1 MHLVHTLH
9 AQMIKKENLIE
20 VGFVQKAHGLKGEL
34 NVSVSDP
41 VFDEVGKC
49 PYLVCAVDGI
59 FVPFFIE
66 DYRWRS
72 DSVILLKFE
81 DIDSQEAAQPFCG
94 QTLWFDRKCF
104 TRKEAEAYD
113 AAAEEEQGLIGY
125 HVMDETLG
133 DLGEIVDINDQTANI
148 LFIIDHEGE
157 ELMVPAADELIL
169 GIDDEARIVRMDLPA
184 GLVNMDEAESEEE
197 PFLKI

>member
-9 AQMIKKENLIE
+9 VQMIKKENLIE
-20 VGFVQKAHGLKGEL
+20 IGFVQKVHGLKGEL
-34 NVSVSDP
+34 NISISDP
-41 VFDEVGKC
+41 VFDEVSKC
-49 PYLVCAVDGI
+49 PYLVCEVDGI

-81 DIDSQEAAQPFCG
+81 DIDSQETAQSFCG

-113 AAAEEEQGLIGY
+113 AAAEEDQGLIGY
-125 HVMDETLG
+125 RVVDETLG

-169 GIDDEARIVRMDLPA
+169 GIDDEARIVRMVLPA
-184 GLVNMDEAESEEE
+184 GLVNMELAESEDE